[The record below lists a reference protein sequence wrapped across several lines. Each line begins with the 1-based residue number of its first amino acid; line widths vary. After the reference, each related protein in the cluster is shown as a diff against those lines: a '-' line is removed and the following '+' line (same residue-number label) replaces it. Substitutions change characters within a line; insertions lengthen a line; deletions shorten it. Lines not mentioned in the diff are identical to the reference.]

1 MRGAFWEV
9 TTRLLFKTTKIVAP
23 MREILSD
30 LVAEQQ
36 SLDQF
41 LQQLHERE
49 WQNPTN
55 VNSWTVHDTVSHL
68 AGTETLAA
76 AVIRDGQPA
85 LDAAGFSDFD
95 VWTAAQVAQGRTIR
109 YQAVIEWWRNGRAS
123 VVDALSK
130 RTDRDRFPWLLG
142 PMSAKAFATVRLMET
157 WAHGLDIKAA
167 MEHKY
172 PMIDEEGEPIGDS
185 PRIRHVAWLAQRML
199 PWTFAET
206 GEDYPEDGVRIE
218 LMGPKY
224 ARWVYGSENA
234 ENVIKGL
241 AGEFCRVAVRRLDPD
256 ETTLKAVGS
265 AAETALQIVRTY

>member
-1 MRGAFWEV
+1 
-9 TTRLLFKTTKIVAP
+9 

-41 LQQLHERE
+41 LQRLHERE
-49 WQNPTN
+49 WKAPTG
-55 VNSWTVHDTVSHL
+55 VNGWTIHDTISHL

-76 AVIRDGQPA
+76 AVINDGAA
-85 LDAAGFSDFD
+85 LAESGILDDFD
-95 VWTAAQVAQGRTIR
+95 GWVAAQVGHGRTIR

-130 RTDRDRFPWLLG
+130 RTARDRFPWIHG
-142 PMSAKAFATVRLMET
+142 DMSAKAFATVRLMET
-157 WAHGLDIKAA
+157 WAHGLDIKAT

-172 PMIDEEGEPIGDS
+172 PMIDEEGEPIPDS
-185 PRIRHVAWLAQRML
+185 PRIRHVAWLAHRML
-199 PWTFAET
+199 PWTFAQAGIEF
-206 GEDYPEDGVRIE
+206 PADGIRVE

-224 ARWVYGSENA
+224 ARWVYGPEGA

-241 AGEFCRVAVRRLDPD
+241 GGEFCRVAVHRLDAD
-256 ETTLKAVGS
+256 ETAIKAVGTT
-265 AAETALQIVRTY
+265 AETALQIIRTF